1 MVESSKATS
10 GRRPARASPPS
21 TISKSTR
28 KVSIDCVPAQMAY
41 PASTAT
47 SSRSMNAM
55 GTARTD
61 LPRSLPLFPAVP
73 LLVMLLVA
81 ACGGDDLLLPRDGE
95 PARIAAIQGENVR
108 ATVGQP
114 LTDSLVAQVTDPA
127 GRPVPG
133 IEVTFVPPPG
143 AVIAPA
149 EPVRTDT
156 QGNAAVHYTLSTTA
170 GDQTVEAR
178 AEIVP
183 ESNAVATF
191 HVAADPESAESL
203 AVAGGDAQ
211 SAEVSTVLPQSLSV
225 KAVDRYGNG
234 VSGVEV
240 VWQANAGGAVSPE
253 TVVTGSDGRA
263 AIARTLGD
271 HPGPYGTVARADG
284 LTGSPVTFTATGVA
298 APQPAL
304 TLVTQPSEAAT
315 AGVPL
320 QRQPE
325 LQLQD
330 PFGAPL
336 AQEGVSVTA
345 QIATGNGSLGGKTT
359 VKSDPTGK
367 VAFTDLELRGEVGL
381 RTLIFAADGFT
392 PITSS
397 EIEVGAGPP
406 SNDERGVQVRNGSA
420 GTATPITIRLKDDFG
435 NPISGAGAKLTVG
448 VEGANPTANL
458 EVRDEGNGSYSA
470 SYTPVH
476 TGRDVISVQFQSQ
489 PLAGGHFESSVS
501 PGPPDPGASTAR
513 VTSNGVFFI
522 AVRVEVT
529 VRDAQGNPVGH
540 GGDRVTVIPNG
551 GDPRSAKDNGNGTYT
566 DQFVLVGSSVSVA
579 VLLNGSPLGGSPFTP

>member
-1 MVESSKATS
+1 
-10 GRRPARASPPS
+10 
-21 TISKSTR
+21 
-28 KVSIDCVPAQMAY
+28 
-41 PASTAT
+41 
-47 SSRSMNAM
+47 M

-61 LPRSLPLFPAVP
+61 SPRSVP
-73 LLVMLLVA
+73 LLSAAPLFVTLLVA

-95 PARIAAIQGENVR
+95 PARIAAVQGENVR

-133 IEVTFVPPPG
+133 VEVTFVAPPG
-143 AVIAPA
+143 AVIDPA
-149 EPVRTDT
+149 EPVPTDA

-170 GDQTVEAR
+170 GDQMVEAR

-191 HVAADPESAESL
+191 HVAADPESPESL
-203 AVAGGDAQ
+203 TIAGGDAQ
-211 SAEVSTVLPQSLSV
+211 SAEVSTVLPDSLSV

-240 VWQANAGGAVSPE
+240 AWEADGGGAVSPE
-253 TVVTGSDGRA
+253 TVMTGSDGRA

-271 HPGPYGTVARADG
+271 RPGPYGTVARAEG
-284 LTGSPVTFTATGVA
+284 LAGSPVAFTATGVA
-298 APQPAL
+298 APQPAV
-304 TLVTQPSEAAT
+304 TLVTQPSEVAT

-320 QRQPE
+320 ERQPE

-330 PFGAPL
+330 PFGAVL

-359 VKSDPTGK
+359 VKSDASGK
-367 VAFTDLELRGEVGL
+367 VTFTDLELRGEVGS

-392 PITSS
+392 PVSSS
-397 EIEVGAGPP
+397 EIAVRAGPP
-406 SNDERGVQVRNGSA
+406 SNDESAVQVRNGSA
-420 GTATPITIRLKDDFG
+420 GTPTPITIRLKDAFG
-435 NPISGAGAKLTVG
+435 NAINDAGNKLTIG
-448 VEGANPTANL
+448 VEGANPAANL

-476 TGRDVISVQFQSQ
+476 TGHDVISVQFQGQ
-489 PLAGGHFESSVS
+489 PLAGGHFESTVT
-501 PGPPDPGASTAR
+501 PGPADPGTSTAR

-522 AVRVEVT
+522 SVRVEVT

-540 GGDRVTVIPNG
+540 GGDRVTLIPNG
-551 GDPRSAKDNGNGTYT
+551 GNSRTAKDNGDGTYS
-566 DQFVLVGSSVSVA
+566 DQFVVVGSSVSVA
-579 VLLNGSPLGGSPFTP
+579 IFLNGSPLGGNPFTP